1 MKFHPINKPVN
12 QYMLKVNDSHV
23 INVEEYGNKNG
34 IPMLFLH
41 GHEEI
46 T

>member
-1 MKFHPINKPVN
+1 
-12 QYMLKVNDSHV
+12 V

-41 GHEEI
+41 GGPGAGTSPVFKNI
-46 T
+46 LTQINTV